1 MLAQIRKQKG
11 KISALLL
18 IAGTSMLMLG
28 CASQKDRVTLV
39 NDPDAKPE
47 GQMPW
52 NKQEKWETGGQ
63 FANMTDHR

>member
-1 MLAQIRKQKG
+1 MLAQIRKQTG

-18 IAGTSMLMLG
+18 IAGTSMLIS
-28 CASQKDRVTLV
+28 CANQKDRVSLV

-52 NKQEKWETGGQ
+52 NKQEKWESGSQ